1 VAKSLNIVIGAD
13 IEKLREGFNKAI
25 QVVQSSGKRMS
36 DDVAKSAKSMEE
48 RLASIATRN
57 PTMGSVRQLTQLA
70 MEARAL
76 GPEFAKVANDIIKEA
91 GRMKDSI
98 GDTRAEVGYFA
109 SDTRKLDAVL
119 GGIQGMAGAFSAVQ
133 GAMALAGVENKDLQA
148 TMVKL
153 QGAMA
158 LVSGLQAVQNTLQQ
172 ESAAVQ
178 GFLALRTTVL
188 TTAQTA
194 YTTAAAG
201 AIGAQRALN
210 IVMAAAPWALAIA
223 AISAIVISI
232 AGYEDKTKKLSAAQK
247 NLNDIQDDTIKNFQ
261 DEAKSVSALLAIVNS
276 QAASMKSRKEA
287 LAEIQKI
294 YPTYLK
300 NQDLEKVSTKSLST
314 ATTNLTAEIL
324 KNARA
329 RAASAKLQELQGK
342 LLDIQA
348 EKDRRRVSTLKEV
361 SRLQSIGASPSQT
374 QGYQQAQEGLNKV
387 LNINE
392 AALRG
397 QVEAVIRLATAED
410 LNLVATTGTTTAIN
424 NQKDAVKGLTTATEQ
439 LTAKNTGG
447 SLLAP
452 VDPIVKQSMADV
464 LAELDKI
471 PVALEGAKVE
481 PLFTDV
487 IEEAPVVI
495 GKTVEISDA
504 FKTMADRNSASFQQ
518 HASALNASAIKTAE
532 WQAKTETALTA
543 INAAFAQLQMQTAEN
558 IGQFIADM
566 ATGDE
571 AAGKDFGKNM
581 LGAIAGFMDALGKA
595 LVATAIA
602 SEAFQKLIIANPAAA
617 AVAGVALI
625 AGAAIV
631 RNTLKEGPKVTA
643 FAEGGIV
650 SGPTLGLMG
659 EYPGARSNPE
669 VIAPLDKLKGMLK
682 SNDSSGFVA
691 STSIQGRDLAIVL
704 ERYNKDSKRG

>member
-1 VAKSLNIVIGAD
+1 MAKSLNIVIGAD

-25 QVVQSSGKRMS
+25 AVVQSGSNKMS
-36 DDVAKSAKSMEE
+36 AEVAKSAKGMEE
-48 RLASIATRN
+48 RLAAIATRN
-57 PTMGSVRQLTQLA
+57 PTIGSVRQLTQLA

-76 GPEFAKVANDIIKEA
+76 GPEFANVANEIIKQA
-91 GRMKDSI
+91 GRMKDAI
-98 GDTRAEVGYFA
+98 GDARAEVGYFS
-109 SDTRKLDAVL
+109 SDTRRLDAVL
-119 GGIQGMAGAFSAVQ
+119 GGVQAVAGAFGAMQ
-133 GAMALAGVENKDLQA
+133 GALQLAGLGGKDLQEA
-148 TMVKL
+148 MVKL
-153 QGAMA
+153 QSAMA
-158 LVSGLQAVQNTLQQ
+158 IVNGLTAVGNALQA
-172 ESAAVQ
+172 ESAVRQ
-178 GFLALRTTVL
+178 GLSA
-188 TTAQTA
+188 AA
-194 YTTAAAG
+194 SAIYTAATNG
-201 AIGAQRALN
+201 ATVATRALN
-210 IVMAAAPWALAIA
+210 LALAAGPWVLLTASIAAVGYLLSKLAAETAAVEKNIERLKEAQNALLSNGEKKIKLEERRLELAMATAKAEGKNEKFILDLKRKSLETQKGLYKKAGEDAMLLLNQQRSLELDITKGAAAQAEVRKKYEKQSLEIRTTLNEEYQNKVHALALDEIE
-223 AISAIVISI
+223 VT
-232 AGYEDKTKKLSAAQK
+232 KTVGK
-247 NLNDIQDDTIKNFQ
+247 
-261 DEAKSVSALLAIVNS
+261 
-276 QAASMKSRKEA
+276 
-287 LAEIQKI
+287 
-294 YPTYLK
+294 
-300 NQDLEKVSTKSLST
+300 EKVKVTK
-314 ATTNLTAEIL
+314 
-324 KNARA
+324 
-329 RAASAKLQELQGK
+329 
-342 LLDIQA
+342 
-348 EKDRRRVSTLKEV
+348 
-361 SRLQSIGASPSQT
+361 
-374 QGYQQAQEGLNKV
+374 
-387 LNINE
+387 
-392 AALRG
+392 
-397 QVEAVIRLATAED
+397 AVIA
-410 LNLVATTGTTTAIN
+410 
-424 NQKDAVKGLTTATEQ
+424 ATEQ

>member
-1 VAKSLNIVIGAD
+1 MAKSLNIVIGAD

-25 QVVQSSGKRMS
+25 AVVQTSSKRMS

-76 GPEFAKVANDIIKEA
+76 GPEFANVANEIIKQA
-91 GRMKDSI
+91 GRMKDAI
-98 GDTRAEVGYFA
+98 ADTRGEVSYFA
-109 SDTRKLDAVL
+109 SDTRRLDAVL
-119 GGIQGMAGAFSAVQ
+119 GGVQAVAGAFGAMQ
-133 GAMALAGVENKDLQA
+133 GALQLAGLGGKNLQEAMVKLQA
-148 TMVKL
+148 TMAIVN
-153 QGAMA
+153 GATA
-158 LVSGLQAVQNTLQQ
+158 VANALQA
-172 ESAAVQ
+172 ESALRQ
-178 GFLALRTTVL
+178 GL
-188 TTAQTA
+188 
-194 YTTAAAG
+194 AAAATGIYKAATDG
-201 AIGAQRALN
+201 ATVSTRALN
-210 IVMAAAPWALAIA
+210 FALAAGPWVLLTASIA
-223 AISAIVISI
+223 AVGYLLSKLAAEASAVEKNI
-232 AGYEDKTKKLSAAQK
+232 KKLTEAQNAMLSNGEK
-247 NLNDIQDDTIKNFQ
+247 KIKLEERRLDIAIATAKAEGKTEAYILDLKKKSLETQKALYKKAGEDALLILNQRRSEELRLAGK
-261 DEAKSVSALLAIVNS
+261 DEAEKKDIYEKYTKESVQI
-276 QAASMKSRKEA
+276 R
-287 LAEIQKI
+287 
-294 YPTYLK
+294 T
-300 NQDLEKVSTKSLST
+300 SL
-314 ATTNLTAEIL
+314 NE
-324 KNARA
+324 
-329 RAASAKLQELQGK
+329 E
-342 LLDIQA
+342 
-348 EKDRRRVSTLKEV
+348 
-361 SRLQSIGASPSQT
+361 
-374 QGYQQAQEGLNKV
+374 YQNKV
-387 LNINE
+387 HSL
-392 AALRG
+392 ALDEIEITKTVG
-397 QVEAVIRLATAED
+397 KEKIKVTKAVIAETD
-410 LNLVATTGTTTAIN
+410 
-424 NQKDAVKGLTTATEQ
+424 K

-471 PVALEGAKVE
+471 PPALEGAKVE
-481 PLFTDV
+481 PLFSDV
-487 IEEAPVVI
+487 IDEGPQLVAT
-495 GKTVEISDA
+495 TVEVSDA

-518 HASALNASAIKTAE
+518 HASALNASSIKTAE
-532 WQAKTETALTA
+532 WAAKTETALTA

-602 SEAFQKLIIANPAAA
+602 SDAFQKLIVANPAAA

-659 EYPGARSNPE
+659 EYPNARSNPE

-682 SNDSSGFVA
+682 SGDNNSGFIA

-704 ERYNKDSKRG
+704 ERYNRDSKRG

>member
-1 VAKSLNIVIGAD
+1 MAKSLNIVIGAD

-25 QVVQSSGKRMS
+25 AVVQTSSKRMS

-57 PTMGSVRQLTQLA
+57 PTIGSVRQLTQLA

-76 GPEFAKVANDIIKEA
+76 GPEFANVANEIIKQA
-91 GRMKDSI
+91 GRMKDAI
-98 GDTRAEVGYFA
+98 ADTRGEVSYFA
-109 SDTRKLDAVL
+109 SDTRRLDAVL
-119 GGIQGMAGAFSAVQ
+119 GGVQAVAGAFGAMQ
-133 GAMALAGVENKDLQA
+133 GALQLAGLGGKNLQEAMVKLQA
-148 TMVKL
+148 TMAIVN
-153 QGAMA
+153 GATA
-158 LVSGLQAVQNTLQQ
+158 VANALQA
-172 ESAAVQ
+172 ESALRQ
-178 GFLALRTTVL
+178 GLSA
-188 TTAQTA
+188 
-194 YTTAAAG
+194 AAAG
-201 AIGAQRALN
+201 IYTAATNGATAATRALN
-210 IVMAAAPWALAIA
+210 FALAAGPWVLLTASIAAVGYLLTKLAAEAAAVEKNIKKLTEAQNAMLSNGEKKIKLEERRLEIAIA
-223 AISAIVISI
+223 TAKAEGKTEAYILDLKKKSLETQKALYKK
-232 AGYEDKTKKLSAAQK
+232 AGEDALLI
-247 NLNDIQDDTIKNFQ
+247 LNQRRSEELRLAGN
-261 DEAKSVSALLAIVNS
+261 DEAEKKDIYEKYTKESVQI
-276 QAASMKSRKEA
+276 R
-287 LAEIQKI
+287 
-294 YPTYLK
+294 T
-300 NQDLEKVSTKSLST
+300 SL
-314 ATTNLTAEIL
+314 NE
-324 KNARA
+324 
-329 RAASAKLQELQGK
+329 E
-342 LLDIQA
+342 
-348 EKDRRRVSTLKEV
+348 
-361 SRLQSIGASPSQT
+361 
-374 QGYQQAQEGLNKV
+374 YQNKV
-387 LNINE
+387 HSL
-392 AALRG
+392 ALDEIEITKTVG
-397 QVEAVIRLATAED
+397 KEKIKVTKAVIAETD
-410 LNLVATTGTTTAIN
+410 
-424 NQKDAVKGLTTATEQ
+424 K

-471 PVALEGAKVE
+471 PPALEGAKVE
-481 PLFTDV
+481 PLFSDV
-487 IEEAPVVI
+487 IDEGPQLIAT
-495 GKTVEISDA
+495 TVEVSDA

-518 HASALNASAIKTAE
+518 HASALNASSIKTAE
-532 WQAKTETALTA
+532 WAAKTETALTA

-659 EYPGARSNPE
+659 EYPNARSNPE

-682 SNDSSGFVA
+682 SGDSSSGFIA

-704 ERYNKDSKRG
+704 ERYNRDSKRG

>member
-1 VAKSLNIVIGAD
+1 MAKSLNIVIGAD

-25 QVVQSSGKRMS
+25 AIVQKSSNQMS
-36 DDVAKSAKSMEE
+36 AEVAKSAKSMEE
-48 RLASIATRN
+48 RLAAIATRN

-76 GPEFAKVANDIIKEA
+76 GPEFAQVANEIIKQA
-91 GRMKDSI
+91 GRMKDAI

-109 SDTRKLDAVL
+109 SDTRRLDAVL
-119 GGIQGMAGAFSAVQ
+119 GGIQGVAGGFAAIQ
-133 GAMALAGVENKDLQA
+133 GAAALAGVENKNLQA

-188 TTAQTA
+188 TAAQTA

-232 AGYEDKTKKLSAAQK
+232 AGYE

-342 LLDIQA
+342 LLDIEA

-397 QVEAVIRLATAED
+397 QVEAVIRLATAEN

-424 NQKDAVKGLTTATEQ
+424 NQKDAVKGLTTATDE

-481 PLFTDV
+481 PLFTDI
-487 IEEAPVVI
+487 IEEGPEVVAT
-495 GKTVEISDA
+495 TVEVSDA
-504 FKTMADRNSASFQQ
+504 IKVMADRNSASFQQ

-532 WQAKTETALTA
+532 WAAKTETALDA
-543 INAAFAQLQMQTAEN
+543 INAAFAELQMQTAEN
-558 IGQFIADM
+558 MAQFIADM
-566 ATGDE
+566 ATGE
-571 AAGKDFGKNM
+571 EGAGKNFGKNM
-581 LGAIAGFMDALGKA
+581 LGAIAGFMQTLGKA
-595 LVATAIA
+595 LVTTAIA
-602 SEAFQKLIIANPAAA
+602 SEAFQKLIVANPIAAA
-617 AVAGVALI
+617 AAGIALM

-631 RNTLKEGPKVTA
+631 RNTLSKGPEVTA
-643 FAEGGIV
+643 FADGGIV

-659 EYPGARSNPE
+659 EYPGASSNPE

-682 SNDSSGFVA
+682 TNDSNGFVA

-704 ERYNKDSKRG
+704 ERYNRDSSRG

>member
-25 QVVQSSGKRMS
+25 AVVQTSSKRMS

-76 GPEFAKVANDIIKEA
+76 GPEFANVANEIIKQA
-91 GRMKDSI
+91 GRMKDAI
-98 GDTRAEVGYFA
+98 ADTRGEVSYFA
-109 SDTRKLDAVL
+109 SDTRRLDAVL
-119 GGIQGMAGAFSAVQ
+119 GGVQAVAGAFGAMQ
-133 GAMALAGVENKDLQA
+133 GALQLAGLGGKNLQEAMVKLQA
-148 TMVKL
+148 TMAIVN
-153 QGAMA
+153 GATA
-158 LVSGLQAVQNTLQQ
+158 VANALQA
-172 ESAAVQ
+172 ESALRQ
-178 GFLALRTTVL
+178 GL
-188 TTAQTA
+188 
-194 YTTAAAG
+194 AAAATGIYKAATDG
-201 AIGAQRALN
+201 ATVSTRALN
-210 IVMAAAPWALAIA
+210 FALAAGPWVLLTASIA
-223 AISAIVISI
+223 AVGYLLSKLAAEASAVEKNI
-232 AGYEDKTKKLSAAQK
+232 KKLTEAQNAMLSNGEK
-247 NLNDIQDDTIKNFQ
+247 KIKLEERRLDIAIATAKAEGKTEAYILDLKKKSLETQKALYKKAGEDALLILNQRRSEELRLAGK
-261 DEAKSVSALLAIVNS
+261 DEAEKKDIYEKYTKESVQI
-276 QAASMKSRKEA
+276 R
-287 LAEIQKI
+287 
-294 YPTYLK
+294 T
-300 NQDLEKVSTKSLST
+300 SL
-314 ATTNLTAEIL
+314 NE
-324 KNARA
+324 
-329 RAASAKLQELQGK
+329 E
-342 LLDIQA
+342 
-348 EKDRRRVSTLKEV
+348 
-361 SRLQSIGASPSQT
+361 
-374 QGYQQAQEGLNKV
+374 YQNKV
-387 LNINE
+387 HSL
-392 AALRG
+392 ALDEIEITKTVG
-397 QVEAVIRLATAED
+397 KEKIKVTKAVIAETD
-410 LNLVATTGTTTAIN
+410 
-424 NQKDAVKGLTTATEQ
+424 K

-471 PVALEGAKVE
+471 PPALEGAKVE
-481 PLFTDV
+481 PLFSDV
-487 IEEAPVVI
+487 IDEGPQLVAT
-495 GKTVEISDA
+495 TVEVSDA

-518 HASALNASAIKTAE
+518 HASALNASSIKTAE
-532 WQAKTETALTA
+532 WAAKTETALTA

-602 SEAFQKLIIANPAAA
+602 SDAFQKLIVANPAAA

-659 EYPGARSNPE
+659 EYPNARSNPE

-682 SNDSSGFVA
+682 SGDNNSGFIA

-704 ERYNKDSKRG
+704 ERYNRDSKRG

>member
-25 QVVQSSGKRMS
+25 AVVQSGSNKMS
-36 DDVAKSAKSMEE
+36 AEVAKSAKGMEE
-48 RLASIATRN
+48 RLAAIATRN
-57 PTMGSVRQLTQLA
+57 PTIGSVRQLTQLA

-76 GPEFAKVANDIIKEA
+76 GPEFASVANEIIKQA
-91 GRMKDSI
+91 GRMKDAI
-98 GDTRAEVGYFA
+98 GDARAEVGYFS
-109 SDTRKLDAVL
+109 SDTRRLDAVL
-119 GGIQGMAGAFSAVQ
+119 GGVQAVAGAFGAMQ
-133 GAMALAGVENKDLQA
+133 GALQLAGLGGKDLQEA
-148 TMVKL
+148 MVKL
-153 QGAMA
+153 QSAMA
-158 LVSGLQAVQNTLQQ
+158 IVNGLTAVGNALQA
-172 ESAAVQ
+172 ESAVRQ
-178 GFLALRTTVL
+178 GLSA
-188 TTAQTA
+188 AA
-194 YTTAAAG
+194 SAIYTAATNG
-201 AIGAQRALN
+201 ATVATRALN
-210 IVMAAAPWALAIA
+210 LALAAGPWVLLTASIAAVGYLLSKLAAETAAVEKNIERLKEAQNALLSNGEKKIKLEERRLELAMATAKAEGKNEKFILDLKRKSLETQKGLYKKAGEDAMLLLNQQRSLELDITKGAAAQAEVRKKYEKQSLEIRTTLNEEYQNKVHALALDEIE
-223 AISAIVISI
+223 VT
-232 AGYEDKTKKLSAAQK
+232 KTVGK
-247 NLNDIQDDTIKNFQ
+247 
-261 DEAKSVSALLAIVNS
+261 
-276 QAASMKSRKEA
+276 
-287 LAEIQKI
+287 
-294 YPTYLK
+294 
-300 NQDLEKVSTKSLST
+300 EKVKVTK
-314 ATTNLTAEIL
+314 
-324 KNARA
+324 
-329 RAASAKLQELQGK
+329 
-342 LLDIQA
+342 
-348 EKDRRRVSTLKEV
+348 
-361 SRLQSIGASPSQT
+361 
-374 QGYQQAQEGLNKV
+374 
-387 LNINE
+387 
-392 AALRG
+392 
-397 QVEAVIRLATAED
+397 AVIA
-410 LNLVATTGTTTAIN
+410 
-424 NQKDAVKGLTTATEQ
+424 ATEQ